1 MCCDSLTSE
10 DSLTAVAA
18 HDAQCKPC
26 KSLAGCMFNRM
37 LHSNKVL
44 TQVSLL
50 VGWLVG
56 LMVRQQDYTKNIER
70 ISTKLRPE

>member
-1 MCCDSLTSE
+1 MCCDSFTSE

-18 HDAQCKPC
+18 HDAQCKHC

-56 LMVRQQDYTKNIER
+56 LMVRQQDYTKNTER